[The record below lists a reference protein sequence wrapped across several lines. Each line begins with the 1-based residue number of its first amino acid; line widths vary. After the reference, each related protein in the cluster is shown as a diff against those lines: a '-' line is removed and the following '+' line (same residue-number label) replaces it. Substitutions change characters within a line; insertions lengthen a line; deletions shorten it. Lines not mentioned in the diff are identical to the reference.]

1 MIVRLTGVIV
11 ELSDGAVVI
20 ERGGIAR
27 EVLVPAYTIT
37 ELAARI
43 GQEIALHTVE
53 FLEGNG
59 TSSMFTPRLLGFT
72 AGDDRTFFT
81 RFIAVKGLGPRKAL
95 KALSEP
101 VAKIAHWIETGDAK
115 ALAKLPGIGPRAA
128 EMIVATLK
136 GKMEDLAL
144 GASAS
149 PEPVDAT
156 YTEAQRDAVEI
167 LVAWGDPRAEAQ
179 RWIERAAAKQ
189 PNIDAPDDWVRA
201 AYRVKTGVDA

>member
-11 ELSDGAVVI
+11 ELSDVAVVI

-27 EVLVPAYTIT
+27 EVLVPAYSVT
-37 ELAARI
+37 ELASRV

-59 TSSMFTPRLLGFT
+59 TGSMFTPRLLGF
-72 AGDDRTFFT
+72 ASADDRTFFT

-95 KALSEP
+95 KALREP
-101 VAKIAHWIETGDAK
+101 VGKIALWIESGDSK

-144 GASAS
+144 GASAA
-149 PEPVDAT
+149 PEPLDAT
-156 YTEAQRDAVEI
+156 YTEAQRDAIEI
-167 LVAWGDPRAEAQ
+167 LVAWGDPRVEAQ
-179 RWIERAAAKQ
+179 RWVERAASKH
-189 PNIDAPDDWVRA
+189 PKIDAPDDWVRA